1 MTTSELVLIEKLIQ
15 KSIETEISKLENKH
29 KTEINEV
36 KSNLSKIGK
45 LVKSVISEGS
55 QKVVQKKK
63 NTFVDRS
70 TILQEN
76 DENNDDTIFIRGK
89 DNVPRM
95 GQERSNQTIQK
106 GDLPEFDAPIFI
118 HENSQVMKELM
129 EKLDR

>member
-1 MTTSELVLIEKLIQ
+1 MTSSELLLIEKLIQ

-29 KTEINEV
+29 KTQINEMQSHLN
-36 KSNLSKIGK
+36 KMGK
-45 LVKSVISEGS
+45 LIKSVISEGS

-76 DENNDDTIFIRGK
+76 DEHNDDTIFIRGK
-89 DNVPRM
+89 DSVPKM

-129 EKLDR
+129 EKLNG